1 MDEKPK
7 KNADDSEVV
16 VSEEIVE
23 PEVVVADESTP
34 EENTSVLNPK
44 PIPVLA
50 IIGISLIVVV
60 FLVSLILNVS
70 LLSNPDQSNA
80 ISTFNWVVVISSLLI
95 AGLGLGISF
104 WMYYAR
110 TVYLKNGPA
119 LVPERWGHILAEL
132 GHVTNQ
138 ANMNTVESLTAV
150 LKASNYQTEKSESLL
165 ESFLTLQQ
173 AISTRDDEISR
184 LRKGHDAKIF
194 KRFVSRFI
202 RVSVAL
208 EEIREEAKDSDQAK
222 NYKYLCRLIQN
233 ALEDCGVEQIR
244 PEINSDYR
252 EAGPE
257 IADDPTLITTN
268 DSTLDFK
275 IASVESPAYVIEGEG
290 DREIIIQAKV
300 SVFKLEEQEGTSDD

>member
-1 MDEKPK
+1 MDEKSK
-7 KNADDSEVV
+7 KDADDSSETVV
-16 VSEEIVE
+16 EEKVVE
-23 PEVVVADESTP
+23 TELVDEESTTEQITP
-34 EENTSVLNPK
+34 ALNPK
-44 PIPVLA
+44 PVPVLV
-50 IIGISLIVVV
+50 IIGIALVIAI
-60 FLVSLILNVS
+60 FLVSIILNVS
-70 LLSNPDQSNA
+70 LLSKPDETSA
-80 ISTFNWVVVISSLLI
+80 LSTFNWIVVISSLLI

-150 LKASNYQTEKSESLL
+150 LKASNHQTEKSESLL

-173 AISTRDDEISR
+173 AISNRDDEISR
-184 LRKGHDAKIF
+184 LKKGYDAKIF
-194 KRFVSRFI
+194 KRFITRFI

-233 ALEDCGVEQIR
+233 SLEDCGVEQVR

-290 DREIIIQAKV
+290 DREIIIPAKV
-300 SVFKLEEQEGTSDD
+300 SVYKLEEQEGKSDD

>member
-1 MDEKPK
+1 MDEKSE
-7 KNADDSEVV
+7 NDADDSTETVV
-16 VSEEIVE
+16 EEKVVE
-23 PEVVVADESTP
+23 TELVNEESTTEQFTP
-34 EENTSVLNPK
+34 ALNPK
-44 PIPVLA
+44 PVPVLA
-50 IIGISLIVVV
+50 IIGIALVIAI
-60 FLVSLILNVS
+60 FLVSIILNIS
-70 LLSNPDQSNA
+70 LLSKPDETSA
-80 ISTFNWVVVISSLLI
+80 LSTFNWIVVISSLLI

-132 GHVTNQ
+132 GHATNQ

-150 LKASNYQTEKSESLL
+150 LKASNHQTEKSESLL

-173 AISTRDDEISR
+173 AISNRDDEISR
-184 LRKGHDAKIF
+184 LKKGHDAKIF
-194 KRFVSRFI
+194 KRFITRFI

-233 ALEDCGVEQIR
+233 ALEDCGVEQVH
-244 PEINSDYR
+244 PPVDSDYR

-257 IADDPTLITTN
+257 IADDPVLVNT
-268 DSTLDFK
+268 DDPSLDFK

-290 DREIIIQAKV
+290 DREIIIPAKV
-300 SVFKLEEQEGTSDD
+300 SVYKLEEQEGKSDD

>member
-1 MDEKPK
+1 MDEKSK
-7 KNADDSEVV
+7 KDADDSSETVV
-16 VSEEIVE
+16 EEKVVETELVDEESTTEEI
-23 PEVVVADESTP
+23 TP
-34 EENTSVLNPK
+34 ALNPK
-44 PIPVLA
+44 PVPVLV
-50 IIGISLIVVV
+50 IIGIALVIAI
-60 FLVSLILNVS
+60 FLVSIILNVS
-70 LLSNPDQSNA
+70 LLSKPDEASA
-80 ISTFNWVVVISSLLI
+80 LSTFNWIVVISSLVI

-150 LKASNYQTEKSESLL
+150 LKASNHQTEKSETLL

-173 AISTRDDEISR
+173 AISNRDDEISR
-184 LRKGHDAKIF
+184 LKKGHDAKIF
-194 KRFVSRFI
+194 KRFITRFI

-233 ALEDCGVEQIR
+233 SLEDCGVEQVR

-252 EAGPE
+252 ESGPE

-290 DREIIIQAKV
+290 DREIIIPAKV
-300 SVFKLEEQEGTSDD
+300 SVYKLEEQEGKSDD

>member
-1 MDEKPK
+1 MDEKSEN
-7 KNADDSEVV
+7 NADDSTETVV
-16 VSEEIVE
+16 EEKVVETESVNEESTTEEI
-23 PEVVVADESTP
+23 TP
-34 EENTSVLNPK
+34 ALNPK
-44 PIPVLA
+44 PVPVLA
-50 IIGISLIVVV
+50 IIGIALVIAI
-60 FLVSLILNVS
+60 FLVSIILNIS
-70 LLSNPDQSNA
+70 LLSKPDETSA
-80 ISTFNWVVVISSLLI
+80 LSTFNWIVVISSLLI

-150 LKASNYQTEKSESLL
+150 LKASNHQTEKSESLL

-173 AISTRDDEISR
+173 AISNRDDEISR
-184 LRKGHDAKIF
+184 LKKGHDAKIF
-194 KRFVSRFI
+194 KRFITRFI

-233 ALEDCGVEQIR
+233 SLEDCGVEQVR

-268 DSTLDFK
+268 DST
-275 IASVESPAYVIEGEG
+275 
-290 DREIIIQAKV
+290 
-300 SVFKLEEQEGTSDD
+300 

>member
-1 MDEKPK
+1 MDKKTKP
-7 KNADDSEVV
+7 
-16 VSEEIVE
+16 E
-23 PEVVVADESTP
+23 PENQKEAVEHESLESDVIAEDHIAENQKFTKNP
-34 EENTSVLNPK
+34 EPV
-44 PIPVLA
+44 PVLA
-50 IIGISLIVVV
+50 IVGIALAIILFLASLV
-60 FLVSLILNVS
+60 LNAL
-70 LLSNPDQSNA
+70 LLSTTGETNGL
-80 ISTFNWVVVISSLLI
+80 STFNWIVVISSLFI
-95 AGLGLGISF
+95 GALGLGTSF

-119 LVPERWGHILAEL
+119 LVPEKWGHILAEL

-150 LKASNYQTEKSESLL
+150 LKASNYQTEKSEDLL

-173 AISTRDDEISR
+173 VISTRDDEISR
-184 LRKGHDAKIF
+184 LKKGHDAKIF

-208 EEIREEAKDSDQAK
+208 EEIREEAQDSDQVK

-233 ALEDCGVEQIR
+233 ALEDCGVEQIQ

-252 EAGPE
+252 EAGPD
-257 IADDPTLITTN
+257 ITDDPTLINTN
-268 DSTLDFK
+268 DSTLDLK

-290 DREIIIQAKV
+290 DREIIIPAKV
-300 SVFKLEEQEGTSDD
+300 SVYTLEEKEGTSDD

>member
-1 MDEKPK
+1 MDEKS
-7 KNADDSEVV
+7 KNEADDSSETVV
-16 VSEEIVE
+16 EEKVVE
-23 PEVVVADESTP
+23 TELVDEESTTEQITP
-34 EENTSVLNPK
+34 ALNPK
-44 PIPVLA
+44 PVPVLV
-50 IIGISLIVVV
+50 IIGIALVIAI
-60 FLVSLILNVS
+60 FLVSIILNVS
-70 LLSNPDQSNA
+70 LLSKPDETSA
-80 ISTFNWVVVISSLLI
+80 LSTFNWIVVISSLLI

-150 LKASNYQTEKSESLL
+150 LKASNHQTEKSESLL

-173 AISTRDDEISR
+173 AISNRDDEISR
-184 LRKGHDAKIF
+184 LKKGHDAKIF
-194 KRFVSRFI
+194 KRFITRFI

-233 ALEDCGVEQIR
+233 SLEDCGVEQVR

-290 DREIIIQAKV
+290 DREIIIPAKV
-300 SVFKLEEQEGTSDD
+300 SVYKLEEQEGKSDD

>member
-1 MDEKPK
+1 MDEKSK
-7 KNADDSEVV
+7 KDADDSSETVV
-16 VSEEIVE
+16 EEKVVE
-23 PEVVVADESTP
+23 TELVDEESTTEQITP
-34 EENTSVLNPK
+34 ALNPK
-44 PIPVLA
+44 PVPVLV
-50 IIGISLIVVV
+50 IIGIALVIAI
-60 FLVSLILNVS
+60 FLVSIILNVS
-70 LLSNPDQSNA
+70 LLSKPDETSA
-80 ISTFNWVVVISSLLI
+80 LSTFNWIVVISSLLI

-150 LKASNYQTEKSESLL
+150 LKASNHQTEKSESLL

-173 AISTRDDEISR
+173 AISNRDDEISR
-184 LRKGHDAKIF
+184 LKKGHDAKIF
-194 KRFVSRFI
+194 KRFITRFI

-233 ALEDCGVEQIR
+233 SLEDCGVEQVR

-290 DREIIIQAKV
+290 DREIIIPAKV
-300 SVFKLEEQEGTSDD
+300 SVYKLEEQEGKSDD

>member
-1 MDEKPK
+1 MDEKS
-7 KNADDSEVV
+7 KNDVDDSEVV
-16 VSEEIVE
+16 VQE
-23 PEVVVADESTP
+23 EVVESEVPIGEESDP
-34 EENTSVLNPK
+34 EENAPFPNPK
-44 PIPVLA
+44 PVPVLA
-50 IIGISLIVVV
+50 IIGIAFLVAV

-70 LLSNPDQSNA
+70 LLSKPDQSNA
-80 ISTFNWVVVISSLLI
+80 VSTFNWVVVISSLLI

-132 GHVTNQ
+132 GHVTKQ

-257 IADDPTLITTN
+257 IADDPTLINTN

-290 DREIIIQAKV
+290 DREIIIPAKV
-300 SVFKLEEQEGTSDD
+300 SVYKLEEQEGTSDD

>member
-1 MDEKPK
+1 MDEKS
-7 KNADDSEVV
+7 KNDVDDSENVV
-16 VSEEIVE
+16 EE
-23 PEVVVADESTP
+23 EVVESEVPVGEEYDP
-34 EENTSVLNPK
+34 EENASIPNPK
-44 PIPVLA
+44 PVPVLA
-50 IIGISLIVVV
+50 IIGIALLVAV
-60 FLVSLILNVS
+60 FLVSLILNVF
-70 LLSNPDQSNA
+70 LLSKPDQSNA
-80 ISTFNWVVVISSLLI
+80 VSTFNWVVVISSLLI

-173 AISTRDDEISR
+173 AISTRDDEIAR
-184 LRKGHDAKIF
+184 LKKGHDAKIF
-194 KRFVSRFI
+194 KRFIGRFI

-257 IADDPTLITTN
+257 IADDPTLISTN

-290 DREIIIQAKV
+290 DREILIPSKV
-300 SVFKLEEQEGTSDD
+300 SVYKIEEREGTSDD

>member
-1 MDEKPK
+1 MDEKGE
-7 KNADDSEVV
+7 NDADDSTETVV
-16 VSEEIVE
+16 EEKVVE
-23 PEVVVADESTP
+23 TELVDEESTTEQITP
-34 EENTSVLNPK
+34 ALNPK
-44 PIPVLA
+44 PVPVLV
-50 IIGISLIVVV
+50 IIGIALVIAI
-60 FLVSLILNVS
+60 FLVSIILNVS
-70 LLSNPDQSNA
+70 LLSKPDETSA
-80 ISTFNWVVVISSLLI
+80 LSTFNWIVVISSLLI

-150 LKASNYQTEKSESLL
+150 LKASNHQTEKSESLL

-173 AISTRDDEISR
+173 AISNRDDEISR
-184 LRKGHDAKIF
+184 LKKGHDAKIF
-194 KRFVSRFI
+194 KRFITRFI

-233 ALEDCGVEQIR
+233 SLEDCGVEQVR

-290 DREIIIQAKV
+290 DREIIIPAKV
-300 SVFKLEEQEGTSDD
+300 SVYKLEEQEGKSDD

>member
-1 MDEKPK
+1 MDEKS
-7 KNADDSEVV
+7 KNHDEDSEVV
-16 VSEEIVE
+16 AEEVVE
-23 PEVVVADESTP
+23 SEVVVE
-34 EENTSVLNPK
+34 
-44 PIPVLA
+44 
-50 IIGISLIVVV
+50 V
-60 FLVSLILNVS
+60 FLISLILNVF
-70 LLSNPDQSNA
+70 LLAKPDQSNA
-80 ISTFNWVVVISSLLI
+80 VSTFNWVVVIGSLLI
-95 AGLGLGISF
+95 AGLGLGVSF

-150 LKASNYQTEKSESLL
+150 LKASNHQTEKSESLL

-173 AISTRDDEISR
+173 AISNRDDEISR
-184 LRKGHDAKIF
+184 LKKGHDAKIF
-194 KRFVSRFI
+194 KRFITRFI

-233 ALEDCGVEQIR
+233 ALEDCGVEQVH
-244 PEINSDYR
+244 PPVDSDYR

-257 IADDPTLITTN
+257 ISDDPVLVNT
-268 DSTLDFK
+268 DDPSLDFK

-290 DREIIIQAKV
+290 DREIIIPAKV
-300 SVFKLEEQEGTSDD
+300 SVYKLEEQEGKSDD

>member
-1 MDEKPK
+1 MDEKS
-7 KNADDSEVV
+7 KNYVDDSEDVV
-16 VSEEIVE
+16 EE
-23 PEVVVADESTP
+23 EVVESEVPVREESDP
-34 EENTSVLNPK
+34 EENASIPNPK
-44 PIPVLA
+44 PVPVLA
-50 IIGISLIVVV
+50 IIGIALLVAV

-70 LLSNPDQSNA
+70 LLSKPDQSNPV
-80 ISTFNWVVVISSLLI
+80 STFNWVVVISSLLI

-150 LKASNYQTEKSESLL
+150 LKASNHQTEKSESLL

-173 AISTRDDEISR
+173 AISNRDDEISR
-184 LRKGHDAKIF
+184 LKKGHDAKIF
-194 KRFVSRFI
+194 KRFITRFI

-233 ALEDCGVEQIR
+233 SLEDCGVEQVR

-290 DREIIIQAKV
+290 DREIIIPAKV
-300 SVFKLEEQEGTSDD
+300 SVYKLEEQEGKSDD

>member
-1 MDEKPK
+1 MDEKS
-7 KNADDSEVV
+7 KNSIEDSEIVAEDEVVESEVV
-16 VSEEIVE
+16 IEE
-23 PEVVVADESTP
+23 ESTP
-34 EENTSVLNPK
+34 EENTPIPNPK
-44 PIPVLA
+44 PVPVAA
-50 IIGISLIVVV
+50 IIGIALVVAIFLI
-60 FLVSLILNVS
+60 SLILNVF
-70 LLSNPDQSNA
+70 LLAKPDQSSA
-80 ISTFNWVVVISSLLI
+80 VSTFNWVVVIGSLLI
-95 AGLGLGISF
+95 AGLGLGVSF

-132 GHVTNQ
+132 GRVTDQ

-150 LKASNYQTEKSESLL
+150 LKASDHQTEKSESLL

-184 LRKGHDAKIF
+184 LKKGHDAKIF
-194 KRFVSRFI
+194 KRFISRFI

-208 EEIREEAKDSDQAK
+208 EEIKEEAKDSDQAK

-233 ALEDCGVEQIR
+233 GLEDCGVEQIR

-257 IADDPTLITTN
+257 IADDPTLIYTN
-268 DSTLDFK
+268 DSSLDFK
-275 IASVESPAYVIEGEG
+275 IASVESPGYVIEGEG
-290 DREIIIQAKV
+290 DREIIIPSKV
-300 SVFKLEEQEGTSDD
+300 SVYKAEEKEGISND

>member
-1 MDEKPK
+1 MHETPK
-7 KNADDSEVV
+7 RDTDDP
-16 VSEEIVE
+16 SEEFVEEKIVE
-23 PEVVVADESTP
+23 PEVVAEGSTTDEFTP
-34 EENTSVLNPK
+34 VLHPK
-44 PIPVLA
+44 PVPVLA
-50 IIGISLIVVV
+50 IIGIALVIAI
-60 FLVSLILNVS
+60 FLVSIILNVS
-70 LLSNPDQSNA
+70 FLSKPNETSA
-80 ISTFNWVVVISSLLI
+80 LSTFNWIVVISSLLI

-150 LKASNYQTEKSESLL
+150 LKASNHQTEKSESLL

-184 LRKGHDAKIF
+184 LKKGHDAKIF
-194 KRFVSRFI
+194 KRFITRFI

-233 ALEDCGVEQIR
+233 ALEDCGVEQVH
-244 PEINSDYR
+244 PQVNSDYR

-257 IADDPTLITTN
+257 IADDPVLINTDELSLN
-268 DSTLDFK
+268 FK

-290 DREIIIQAKV
+290 DREIIIPAKV
-300 SVFKLEEQEGTSDD
+300 SVYKLEEQEGKSDD